1 MMTRALMRRPASTI
15 AGGLTSQTTLGAPG
29 VDATL
34 RQYDAYADALRVCG
48 LDLTI
53 LAADER
59 FPDGHFVEDTAV
71 IFQEV
76 AFLSR
81 PGADARAE
89 EVSSI
94 AEALRGLE
102 SVFPQNEESRM
113 DGGDV
118 LFCVDRVLIGLS
130 GRTNRAGAEELR
142 AGLRAVQADLR
153 VDVVAFSGVL
163 HLTSGITELAP
174 GILLKDPAMQTDYA
188 FDALRVI
195 TLPPE
200 EGYAANVLPIN
211 DAVIIPKGFPTV
223 TSLAVEHVENVIAV
237 ETSEF
242 RKMDGALTC
251 LSLRY

>member
-1 MMTRALMRRPASTI
+1 MRRPASTI
-15 AGGLTSQTTLGAPG
+15 ADGLTTQTTLGAPN

-34 RQYDAYADALRVCG
+34 RQYDAYADALHVCG
-48 LDLTI
+48 LELTI

-71 IFQEV
+71 IFREV

-89 EVSSI
+89 EVPSI

-102 SVFPQNEESRM
+102 TVFPQNEESRM

-130 GRTNRAGAEELR
+130 GRTNRSGAEELR

-153 VDVVAFSGVL
+153 VDIVAFSGVL
-163 HLTSGITELAP
+163 HFTSGITELAP
-174 GILLKDPAMQTDYA
+174 GIIVHDPALRTDYT
-188 FDALRVI
+188 FDSLQVI
-195 TLPPE
+195 GLPPE

-211 DAVIIPKGFPTV
+211 EAVIIPKGFPTV
-223 TSLAVEHVENVIAV
+223 TALAVEHVGNVIALDM
-237 ETSEF
+237 SEF